1 MAPEA
6 RIRLTAG
13 GLPSAVST
21 LVRDARTTI
30 GWSQR
35 ELAARVGTSQ
45 TKIWRIE
52 RADPGALDVAT
63 LDRVLSALGLRST
76 LEVEGHHLAD
86 RREQR
91 DRLHAR
97 LMAAMAGR
105 LHRCGWVVATEV
117 PIGGRELRGWVDIVA
132 YRAADAAMATFELKT
147 DLPDIGG
154 LQRQLDWYERAAPW
168 VARRLGWR
176 VERFVSAVI
185 CLDTQAVA
193 DRLDEHRWLLRAAF
207 PGEGRA
213 LVAWLEEPTSRP
225 PQGRAIA
232 VTDLAARRGLGLRA
246 SRLHGRRARP
256 AYRDY
261 AEAATLVRQR
271 KPPGRTSR
279 IDRSRNGSASPSR

>member
-6 RIRLTAG
+6 RIRIEAAG
-13 GLPSAVST
+13 MSAAVAT
-21 LVRDARTTI
+21 LVRDARSTI

-35 ELAARVGTSQ
+35 ELAHRVGTSQ

-63 LDRVLSALGLRST
+63 LDRVLSALGLRSM

-91 DRLHAR
+91 DRVHAR

-105 LHRCGWVVATEV
+105 LERCGWVAVTEV
-117 PIGGRELRGWVDIVA
+117 PIGSREPRGWIDLVA
-132 YRAADAAMATFELKT
+132 FRAWDAAMATFELKS

-154 LQRQLDWYERAAPW
+154 LLRQVDWYERAAPW

-176 VERFVSAVI
+176 AEHFAIAVI

-193 DRLDEHRWLLRAAF
+193 SRLDEHRWLLRPAF
-207 PGEGRA
+207 PGRAGMLATWLGDSTSPIPEGR
-213 LVAWLEEPTSRP
+213 VM
-225 PQGRAIA
+225 A
-232 VTDLAARRGLGLRA
+232 VTDLAARRGLALRS
-246 SRLHGRRARP
+246 SRLEGQRARP
-256 AYRDY
+256 AYLDY
-261 AEAATLVRQR
+261 ADAARFVAHQMQR
-271 KPPGRTSR
+271 ARATGMA
-279 IDRSRNGSASPSR
+279 RSVHRVTDPCR

>member
-1 MAPEA
+1 M
-6 RIRLTAG
+6 AG
-13 GLPSAVST
+13 GLPSAVAT
-21 LVRDARTTI
+21 LVRDARSTI

-52 RADPGALDVAT
+52 RADPGALDAAT

-91 DRLHAR
+91 DRVHAR

-105 LHRCGWVVATEV
+105 LHRRGWAVVTEV
-117 PIGGRELRGWVDIVA
+117 PIGGGAPRGWVDLVA

-154 LQRQLDWYERAAPW
+154 LQRQVDWYERAAPW

-176 VERFVSAVI
+176 VERFASAVI

-193 DRLDEHRWLLRAAF
+193 DRLDEHRWLLRPAF
-207 PGEGRA
+207 PGEGRVLA
-213 LVAWLEEPTSRP
+213 AWLEKPTSPP

-232 VTDLAARRGLGLRA
+232 VTDLAARRGLGLRW
-246 SRLHGRRARP
+246 SRLEGRRGRP

-261 AEAATLVRQR
+261 AEVAGLVRQQ
-271 KPPGRTSR
+271 KPRVRAPR
-279 IDRSRNGSASPSR
+279 IDRSRHGSAPRGR